1 MSKLQKDIHVH
12 IPCPACGKTERV
24 KLRWAQKHKSMK
36 CTKCKETV
44 DLRSNPAKSLI
55 ARTSDVLATFEM
67 TLEALYAEAKRFAKS
82 AKARSKRKPKD
93 KKKKKAK
100 KAKKKAAVKKRAAK
114 KATLPLASISPSLGG
129 GPGLV

>member
-1 MSKLQKDIHVH
+1 MSKLQKDTHVH

-67 TLEALYAEAKRFAKS
+67 TLEALHAEAKRFAKA
-82 AKARSKRKPKD
+82 AKTRSKRKPKD

-100 KAKKKAAVKKRAAK
+100 KAAPKKRAAK
-114 KATLPLASISPSLGG
+114 KATPPLAPISPNLGG
-129 GPGLV
+129 GSNPA